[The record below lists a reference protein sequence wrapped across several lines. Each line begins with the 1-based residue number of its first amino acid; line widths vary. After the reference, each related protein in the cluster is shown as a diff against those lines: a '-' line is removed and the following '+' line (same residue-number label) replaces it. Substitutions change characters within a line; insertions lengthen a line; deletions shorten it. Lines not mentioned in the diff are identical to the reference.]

1 VALAD
6 PGRTGQLAIR
16 PSRGYLLSPKPATV
30 PIREDPAVPIRILR
44 STDTNPWFNLAT
56 EDWIFRDLDPSVPV
70 LFLWRNQPNIVIGRH
85 QNPWRECDLEKM
97 EAQGVLLTRRQSG
110 GGAVYQDLG
119 NSCFTFLAGKATYS
133 RDRNFELLVRTLARF
148 GIEAEVSGR
157 NDITVEGRKVS
168 GNAFKEAPDRAFHH
182 GTMLLHVDLGRLGE
196 LLRPDPRKLS
206 AKGIASV
213 RSRVA
218 NLREFCP
225 DLDHDRF
232 CDALADVFRE
242 HHQQDAPVEQLDR
255 SDLEH
260 LPALAEHYALQQD
273 WNWRFGATPDFAHH
287 LAGRF
292 DWGLIDVHL
301 DTRKGHVSR
310 AQVFSD
316 TLHPDMID
324 LVSEHLPGT
333 PYRGPDI
340 QARLVAVADGQPW
353 AAELRELAGW
363 LDAQIG

>member
-1 VALAD
+1 M
-6 PGRTGQLAIR
+6 
-16 PSRGYLLSPKPATV
+16 
-30 PIREDPAVPIRILR
+30 PIRILR

>member
-1 VALAD
+1 
-6 PGRTGQLAIR
+6 
-16 PSRGYLLSPKPATV
+16 
-30 PIREDPAVPIRILR
+30 VPIRILK

-56 EDWIFRDLDPSVPV
+56 EDWIFRDLDPAEPV

-85 QNPWRECDLEKM
+85 QNPWRECDLQKM

-119 NSCFTFLAGKATYS
+119 NSCFTFLEGKATYS
-133 RDRNFELLVRTLARF
+133 KERNFELLIRALQRF

-157 NDITVEGRKVS
+157 NDLVVEGRKIS

-196 LLRPDPRKLS
+196 LLRPDPRKLA
-206 AKGIASV
+206 AKGIQSV

-218 NLREFCP
+218 NLQEFCP
-225 DLDHDRF
+225 DIDHERF

-242 HHQQDAPVEQLDR
+242 HHRQDAAIEVLDR

-273 WNWRFGATPDFAHH
+273 WNWRFGATPDFEH
-287 LAGRF
+287 LLEARF
-292 DWGLIDVHL
+292 DWGLVDVHL
-301 DTRKGHVSR
+301 DTRKGHVVAAR
-310 AQVFSD
+310 VFSD

-324 LVSEHLPGT
+324 LVMERLPGT
-333 PYRGPDI
+333 PYRGADLRE
-340 QARLVAVADGQPW
+340 RLRAEAGGQPY
-353 AAELRELAGW
+353 ATELAELAAW
-363 LDAQIG
+363 LGEQIG

>member
-1 VALAD
+1 M
-6 PGRTGQLAIR
+6 
-16 PSRGYLLSPKPATV
+16 
-30 PIREDPAVPIRILR
+30 PIRILR

-56 EDWIFRDLDPSVPV
+56 EDWIFRDLDPAVPV

-85 QNPWRECDLEKM
+85 QNPWRECDLQKM

-119 NSCFTFLAGKATYS
+119 NSCFTFLEGRQTYS
-133 RDRNFELLVRTLARF
+133 KARNFELLIRALARF
-148 GIEAEVSGR
+148 GVEAEVSGR
-157 NDITVEGRKVS
+157 NDLTVDGRKIS

-196 LLRPDPRKLS
+196 LLRPDPRKLA
-206 AKGIASV
+206 AKGIGSV

-218 NLREFCP
+218 NLQEFCP

-242 HHQQDAPVEQLDR
+242 HHQDDAPVEELDR

-273 WNWRFGATPDFAHH
+273 WDWRFGATPDFAHH
-287 LAGRF
+287 LAGSF
-292 DWGLIDVHL
+292 DWGLVDVHL
-301 DTRKGHVSR
+301 DTRRGRIVAAR
-310 AQVFSD
+310 IFSD
-316 TLHPDMID
+316 SLHPDMID
-324 LVSEHLPGT
+324 LVMDQLPGT
-333 PYRGPDI
+333 AYRGADV
-340 QARLVAVADGQPW
+340 QARLRGAVGGQGYASELEQL
-353 AAELRELAGW
+353 AAW
-363 LDAQIG
+363 LGEQIG